1 MSMDDCQQGFIK
13 CPDCDFISLSQG
25 GLGVHRSKLHKI
37 IIPDD
42 VKSLYVER
50 IFPEGK
56 SVYCCL
62 CDVTIGSI
70 QNFKRHM
77 KNKHESIKLF
87 ESAKCSICGQKF
99 PKGCGAGVHL
109 QRNHKIGSKNSYPHS
124 PTPVMSF
131 TNRDISNTP
140 RSSRRLSRSSNLL
153 SSTFSHDPCHV
164 NNTSVYSSTN
174 PNVDTFDNVPVQHQS
189 SPINPNQSLN
199 PSEPIIDEDSTPC
212 VSSTSQRSSNIPR
225 SLNPSAYPFFPTTR
239 SSGYVP
245 QDHAQSS
252 SPVHL

>member
-1 MSMDDCQQGFIK
+1 MDDSQQGFIK

-25 GLGVHRSKLHKI
+25 GLGVHRSKCHKI

-56 SVYCCL
+56 PVYCCL

-70 QNFKRHM
+70 ANFRRHV

-87 ESAKCSICGQKF
+87 ESAKCSICGHKF
-99 PKGCGAGVHL
+99 PKGRGAGVHL
-109 QRNHKIGSKNSYPHS
+109 QRNHKIGSNNSYPHS

-131 TNRDISNTP
+131 TDRDNSNTP
-140 RSSRRLSRSSNLL
+140 RSSRRLRRRSNLL
-153 SSTFSHDPCHV
+153 SSTFSQDPNHVHDS
-164 NNTSVYSSTN
+164 SVDSSTN
-174 PNVDTFDNVPVQHQS
+174 PNEVISDIVLAHCQS

-199 PSEPIIDEDSTPC
+199 PSVPTPHPPRMW
-212 VSSTSQRSSNIPR
+212 SQ
-225 SLNPSAYPFFPTTR
+225 SAF
-239 SSGYVP
+239 
-245 QDHAQSS
+245 
-252 SPVHL
+252 